1 MAVKYSLATALS
13 HHSIRSV
20 VKVIRSHGIIGVDR
34 FGISGSAAK
43 DKNVI
48 EHALSLVTEYQT
60 YENHWYDDN
69 DQKPQDE
76 VDGMPS
82 EYFDF
87 DFESDFHKMGWELEP
102 EFVDTNLSLAKTDP
116 RQYRNQQIL
125 IAALCQKHGAIDYA
139 ASGSAATV
147 RKLVES
153 IGQTIDEDT
162 VLKYLREIPQAL
174 SKKQSE

>member
-1 MAVKYSLATALS
+1 MTVKYSLARALS
-13 HHSIRSV
+13 QHSIRSV

-60 YENHWYDDN
+60 FENHWFDEN

-76 VDGMPS
+76 VDGSPS
-82 EYFDF
+82 DYFDF

-102 EFVDTNLSLAKTDP
+102 DFVDTNLSLAKSDP
-116 RQYRNQQIL
+116 RQYRNQLIL
-125 IAALCQKHGAIDYA
+125 IAALCTKHEAIDYA
-139 ASGSAATV
+139 ASGSAAKV

-153 IGQTIDEDT
+153 MGHAIDEDT
-162 VLKYLREIPQAL
+162 VLKYLREIPHAL
-174 SKKQSE
+174 GKK